1 MSVHTVIF
9 NFIKVVWL
17 NMCKCFM
24 HLAET
29 RKIACRMGVIFSRFN
44 SGSKGSAKRARSAR
58 HAQRGRH
65 VSRAPRPLC
74 SSFAQKTPKKKKKNA
89 LRANRK
95 KKFLTSKVVLTKNKN
110 LVPAKHTKLPITKS
124 NFRKN

>member
-1 MSVHTVIF
+1 
-9 NFIKVVWL
+9 
-17 NMCKCFM
+17 M

-29 RKIACRMGVIFSRFN
+29 RKIACRMGVILSRFN

-65 VSRAPRPLC
+65 VSRAPRPLRPKN
-74 SSFAQKTPKKKKKNA
+74 AKKKKKKKKTNA